1 MGLFVDVGGGFGDQD
16 YRFRG
21 IGKGERGVQDSVR
34 IVNIRVR
41 VVHLEWLEGM
51 VMIVGKDLGVLE
63 KFGSSLIFQEEFQ
76 GISEVRFFLPGI
88 LISCIAFL
96 PNQVLMIL
104 GASLMFLDFLHI
116 IFFLVVDKVRW

>member
-1 MGLFVDVGGGFGDQD
+1 M
-16 YRFRG
+16 
-21 IGKGERGVQDSVR
+21 
-34 IVNIRVR
+34 
-41 VVHLEWLEGM
+41 VHPEWLEGI

-76 GISEVRFFLPGI
+76 GISEVGFFLPGI
-88 LISCIAFL
+88 LISCIAFP

-104 GASLMFLDFLHI
+104 GASFMFWDFLHF